1 MEKISFETEN
11 GTEEL
16 FVLGQTTLSGE
27 TFLLVAESEEEDCD
41 AMILRQVEAG
51 EGDDAVYEEVD
62 DEKQLDALAK
72 VFTEILEDVEFS

>member
-11 GTEEL
+11 GTVEL

-27 TFLLVAESEEEDCD
+27 TFLLVAESEEDDCD
-41 AMILRQVEAG
+41 AMILRQVDSSD
-51 EGDDAVYEEVD
+51 GDDAVYEEVD